1 VSTGEKQAAVQH
13 DTWGSTGSQRT
24 AGHQLALITFALV
37 ILKTS
42 CHWRSANMK
51 LFALLIYYSCMWS
64 ASATYV
70 CFYSRHKTIYVKL
83 RETQSEFTVCVVVQS
98 KVVQFPFTKS
108 KFIFWEKCAENEGGT
123 RLNDIRRM
131 LFNFLNVNTSLSK
144 VCPSVSSKHVVSL
157 YETKTN

>member
-37 ILKTS
+37 VILKTS
-42 CHWRSANMK
+42 YQWRSANIK
-51 LFALLIYYSCMWS
+51 LFVLLIYYSCMWS

-83 RETQSEFTVCVVVQS
+83 RKTQSEFTVCVVVQS

-108 KFIFWEKCAENEGGT
+108 KFNFWEKCAENEGGT
-123 RLNDIRRM
+123 RLNDTIRRM
-131 LFNFLNVNTSLSK
+131 LFNFWNVNTVHL
-144 VCPSVSSKHVVSL
+144 
-157 YETKTN
+157 